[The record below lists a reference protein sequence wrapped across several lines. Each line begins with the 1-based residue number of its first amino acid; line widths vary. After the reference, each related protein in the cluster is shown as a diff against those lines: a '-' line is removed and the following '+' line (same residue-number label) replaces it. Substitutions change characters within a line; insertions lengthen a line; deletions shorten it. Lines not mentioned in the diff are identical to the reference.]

1 MKQVL
6 VIDTSILCVWLQV
19 PGKTTCGS
27 HDHKWNYSKVKTIIE
42 KYIEQG
48 ATIVL
53 PLASLIETGN
63 HIAQADGDIFPIAQR
78 LMDIVGK
85 TLNDESPWAAFTG
98 QPNLE
103 QQLRSLINSW
113 PEQAKHKLS
122 FGDAMIIDVAA
133 FYAKNY
139 AVEILTG
146 DAQLKSFEP
155 APPNLPLTLIP
166 RRHRK

>member
-27 HDHKWNYSKVKTIIE
+27 GEHQWNYSKVKTIIE
-42 KYIEQG
+42 DYIQQD

-63 HIAQADGDIFPIAQR
+63 HIAQADGNMFPIAQR
-78 LMDIVGK
+78 LMEIVDK
-85 TLNDESPWAAFTG
+85 TLNAESPWAAFSG

-103 QQLRSLINSW
+103 QQLRLLISSW
-113 PEQAKHKLS
+113 PEQAKQKLS

-139 AVEILTG
+139 AVKILTG
-146 DAQLKSFEP
+146 DAQLQSFEP
-155 APPNLPLTLIP
+155 APPSLTPSLIP
-166 RRHRK
+166 RRRK

>member
-1 MKQVL
+1 MTQVL

-27 HDHKWNYSKVKTIIE
+27 DEHKWDYPKVKAIIE
-42 KYIEQG
+42 GYIQQG

-63 HIAQADGDIFPIAQR
+63 HIAQADGNIYPIAQR
-78 LMDIVGK
+78 LMDIVEK
-85 TLNDESPWAAFTG
+85 TLNAESPWAAFSG

-103 QQLRSLINSW
+103 QQLKLLISSW
-113 PEQAKHKLS
+113 PEQAKQKLS

-139 AVEILTG
+139 QVEILTG

-155 APPNLPLTLIP
+155 TPPSAIPILTP
-166 RRHRK
+166 RRRK

>member
-1 MKQVL
+1 MTQVL

-27 HDHKWNYSKVKTIIE
+27 DEHKWDYPKVKAIIE
-42 KYIEQG
+42 GYIQKG

-63 HIAQADGDIFPIAQR
+63 HIAQADGNIYPIAQR
-78 LMDIVGK
+78 LMDIVDK
-85 TLNDESPWAAFTG
+85 TLNAESPWAAFSG

-103 QQLRSLINSW
+103 QQLRSLIGSW
-113 PEQAKHKLS
+113 PEQAKQKLS
-122 FGDAMIIDVAA
+122 FGDAMIIDIAA

-139 AVEILTG
+139 QVEILTG

-155 APPNLPLTLIP
+155 APPSAIPSLTP
-166 RRHRK
+166 RRRK